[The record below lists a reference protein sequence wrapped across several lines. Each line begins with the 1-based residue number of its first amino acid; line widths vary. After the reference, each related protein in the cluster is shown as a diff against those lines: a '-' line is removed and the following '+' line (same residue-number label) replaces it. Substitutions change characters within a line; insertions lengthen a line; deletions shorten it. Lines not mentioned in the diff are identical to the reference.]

1 MKIITN
7 TCIFALL
14 ALSIACS
21 PSTAKNEKSSSTP
34 HPQQQN
40 QNPTS
45 TAQSEPSTTY
55 DKQDKLPQGI
65 CDKNEKSFSAFL
77 NEYVNKRDIREQFM
91 AHEIEIRSFSDPT
104 KKIGVETSAQNR
116 PFKIGLVNHMW
127 SYMEAEKDKS
137 SEPHSLIKIDKKLHG
152 ESMRVDFVK
161 AEFTPDHDLIRTY
174 GPMGAYIFEHKQGC
188 WQLTQELR

>member
-1 MKIITN
+1 M
-7 TCIFALL
+7 
-14 ALSIACS
+14 
-21 PSTAKNEKSSSTP
+21 
-34 HPQQQN
+34 
-40 QNPTS
+40 
-45 TAQSEPSTTY
+45 
-55 DKQDKLPQGI
+55 PQGI

-104 KKIGVETSAQNR
+104 KKIEIETSAQNR

-137 SEPHSLIKIDKKLHG
+137 SEPYAFIKIDKKLHG